1 MGEDLVR
8 AVPEGSGHQT
18 GNRLMGKE
26 SHYSSKKDRVFVRA
40 IQGQY
45 SLKDELKRL
54 RSLPRVLKGKEMK
67 FQDGPQSFSKH
78 FVEPVDGMTQTLHIH
93 LEEYA
98 PGGKTSKHGH
108 VNEAAFYILDG
119 KGYEIHDGIRS
130 DWEAGAMVVPHNNG
144 VHYPFNG
151 RPSEP
156 ARSLVLKTKPMFL
169 FINML
174 FQETVEK
181 EEKN

>member
-1 MGEDLVR
+1 
-8 AVPEGSGHQT
+8 
-18 GNRLMGKE
+18 MGKE

-45 SLKDELKRL
+45 SLKDELARL
-54 RSLPRVLKGKEMK
+54 RALSRVIRGKEMK

-98 PGGKTSKHGH
+98 PGGRTQKHGH

-119 KGYEIHDGIRS
+119 KGYEIHDGIRY
-130 DWEAGAMVVPHNNG
+130 DWKAGDAVVVHNNC
-144 VHYPFNG
+144 VHQHHNASTT
-151 RPSEP
+151 RP
-156 ARSLVLKTKPMFL
+156 ARALVMKTKPMFL
-169 FINML
+169 FMNML
-174 FQETVEK
+174 FQKTVEPRPTTPAPGA
-181 EEKN
+181 EGFEAREGEQNFNHDN